1 MGQNLVKR
9 YRENE
14 NFRLAVNVMLIWLCS
29 RVFFLLV
36 AAIFNVVNGTD
47 STFTELLNQ
56 WDCKRY
62 NYIVEH
68 GYTFPNDE
76 DPQAN
81 WAFFPMYPLVCMA
94 VKTVTFG
101 LADTYH
107 VGMFVSNACVIIASF
122 FSLKLVNYRA
132 VCKAGE
138 NGKSGE
144 CVAGGRAD
152 RDAWFPSLFML
163 AGPYSFYMAGMM
175 TEAMFAMFIVLFF
188 YFCKKKKYVPAGI
201 MAACASATRIV
212 GCILVFAL
220 VIEMYQ
226 DICPGRLSF
235 AGIKKYILDV
245 LKTPKKMLSILICPL
260 GIFGYMTF
268 LYFFCGDAWAFK
280 SVQIAWRDENYF
292 PIVGVLWKACTGQIE
307 PRYTYMGWLCIFFIG
322 TYIYMIY
329 KKRYAMGVFG
339 LITLLIPLTSHVMS
353 TCRFTLGTYVFLVGA
368 SDMLHCFGQKIK
380 WLRSAVYGL
389 LFVGS
394 VILLCMW
401 YMSSAWLL

>member
-1 MGQNLVKR
+1 MVQTLTRK
-9 YRENE
+9 YKENE
-14 NFRLAVNVMLIWLCS
+14 NFRLLVNVVLVWLCS
-29 RVFFLLV
+29 RVFFLL
-36 AAIFNVVNGTD
+36 AAVIFNVVNGTN
-47 STFTELLNQ
+47 STFTELVNQ

-94 VKTVTFG
+94 VKAVTFG
-101 LADTYH
+101 MADTYH

-122 FSLKLVNYRA
+122 FSLKLVNYEA
-132 VCKAGE
+132 DCEVAESGSAGF
-138 NGKSGE
+138 
-144 CVAGGRAD
+144 AGSREAR

-188 YFCKKKKYVPAGI
+188 YCCKKKKFLLAGI
-201 MAACASATRIV
+201 MSACASATRIV

-220 VIEMYQ
+220 VIEMYR
-226 DICPGRLSF
+226 DVCPGRISV
-235 AGIKKYILDV
+235 AGIKKYVVDL
-245 LKTPKKMLSILICPL
+245 LKTPKKILSILVCPL
-260 GIFGYMTF
+260 GIFSYMTF

-280 SVQIAWRDENYF
+280 SVQIAWRDEDYF
-292 PIVGVLWKACTGQIE
+292 PIAGVLWKACTGQIE
-307 PRYTYMGWLCIFFIG
+307 PRYTYMGWMCIFFIA

-339 LITLLIPLTSHVMS
+339 LITLLVPLTSHVMS
-353 TCRFTLGTYVFLVGA
+353 TCRFTLGTYVFLAGL
-368 SDMLHCFGQKIK
+368 SDMLHELGEKRK
-380 WLRSAVYGL
+380 WVKPAAYSILMAGSVVL
-389 LFVGS
+389 LF
-394 VILLCMW
+394 MW
-401 YMSSAWLL
+401 YMSSSWLL

>member
-1 MGQNLVKR
+1 MGQTLVKK

-14 NFRLAVNVMLIWLCS
+14 NFRLAVNVMLIWICS
-29 RVFFLLV
+29 RVFFLLA
-36 AAIFNVVNGTD
+36 AAIFNVVNGTNA
-47 STFTELLNQ
+47 TFTELVNQ

-94 VKTVTFG
+94 VKAVTFEM
-101 LADTYH
+101 ADTYH

-122 FSLKLVNYRA
+122 FSLKLVNYEA
-132 VCKAGE
+132 DCEAAESGSAGFE
-138 NGKSGE
+138 GSRE
-144 CVAGGRAD
+144 AH

-188 YFCKKKKYVPAGI
+188 YCCKKKKYMLAGI

-212 GCILVFAL
+212 GCILVFSL

-226 DICPGRLSF
+226 DICPGRISVS
-235 AGIKKYILDV
+235 GIRKYIVEV
-245 LKTPKKMLSILICPL
+245 LKTPKKMLSILVCPL
-260 GIFGYMTF
+260 GIFVYMTF

-292 PIVGVLWKACTGQIE
+292 PIVGVLWKACTGQME
-307 PRYTYMGWLCIFFIG
+307 PRYTYMGWMCIFFIG
-322 TYIYMIY
+322 TYIYMIC
-329 KKRYAMGVFG
+329 KKRYSMGVFG

-368 SDMLHCFGQKIK
+368 SDMLHHFGQKSK
-380 WLRSAVYGL
+380 WVKPAAYSL
-389 LFVGS
+389 LFIGS
-394 VILLCMW
+394 VVLLCMW
-401 YMSSAWLL
+401 YMSSSWLL

>member
-1 MGQNLVKR
+1 MGQTLVKK

-14 NFRLAVNVMLIWLCS
+14 NFRLAVNVMLIWICS
-29 RVFFLLV
+29 RVFFLLA
-36 AAIFNVVNGTD
+36 AAIFNAVNGTN
-47 STFTELLNQ
+47 STFTELVNQ

-94 VKTVTFG
+94 VKAVTFG
-101 LADTYH
+101 MADTYH

-122 FSLKLVNYRA
+122 FSLKLVNYEADCETAESSSAGFEGSR
-132 VCKAGE
+132 KA
-138 NGKSGE
+138 
-144 CVAGGRAD
+144 R

-188 YFCKKKKYVPAGI
+188 YCCKKKKYMLAGI

-212 GCILVFAL
+212 GCILVFSL
-220 VIEMYQ
+220 IIEMYQ
-226 DICPGRLSF
+226 DICPGRISVS
-235 AGIKKYILDV
+235 GIKKYIVEV
-245 LKTPKKMLSILICPL
+245 LKTPKKMLSILVCPL
-260 GIFGYMTF
+260 GIFVYMTF

-292 PIVGVLWKACTGQIE
+292 PIVGVLWKACTGQME
-307 PRYTYMGWLCIFFIG
+307 PRYTYMGWMCIFFIG
-322 TYIYMIY
+322 TYIYMIC
-329 KKRYAMGVFG
+329 KKRYSMGVFG

-368 SDMLHCFGQKIK
+368 SDMLHHFGQKSK
-380 WLRSAVYGL
+380 WVKPAAYSL
-389 LFVGS
+389 LFIGS
-394 VILLCMW
+394 VVLLCMW
-401 YMSSAWLL
+401 YMSSSWLL

>member
-1 MGQNLVKR
+1 MGQTLVKK
-9 YRENE
+9 YRKNE

-29 RVFFLLV
+29 RVLFLLA
-36 AAIFNVVNGTD
+36 AAIFNVVNGTNA
-47 STFTELLNQ
+47 TFTELVNQ

-68 GYTFPNDE
+68 GYTFPDDA

-81 WAFFPMYPLVCMA
+81 WAFFPMYSLVCMA
-94 VKTVTFG
+94 LKAVTFG
-101 LADTYH
+101 LLDTYY
-107 VGMFVSNACVIIASF
+107 VGMFVSNVCVIIASF
-122 FSLKLVNYRA
+122 FSLKLVNYEAGCGVSGSGSTGCAESR
-132 VCKAGE
+132 KAGW
-138 NGKSGE
+138 
-144 CVAGGRAD
+144 D
-152 RDAWFPSLFML
+152 DWFPSLFML

-188 YFCKKKKYVPAGI
+188 YFCRNKRYMQAGI
-201 MAACASATRIV
+201 MSACASATRIV

-226 DICPGRLSF
+226 DICPGRLSL
-235 AGIKKYILDV
+235 AGIKKYIYEL
-245 LKTPKKMLSILICPL
+245 LKMPKKILSILVCPL
-260 GIFGYMTF
+260 GIFSYMTF

-292 PIVGVLWKACTGQIE
+292 PIVGVLWKACTGQME

-322 TYIYMIY
+322 TYIYMIW

-368 SDMLHCFGQKIK
+368 SDMLHHFGQKSK
-380 WLRSAVYGL
+380 WVRPAVYGL
-389 LFVGS
+389 LLAGS
-394 VILLCMW
+394 VILLFMW
-401 YMSSAWLL
+401 YMSSSWLL